1 MLVASWPPC
10 RQQSYT
16 EKDANGM
23 PLMPQLHRTDQH
35 WSSAFSRHRRVWSVG
50 DESLPLEWD
59 VMSEAVIDILFLGV
73 GAVTL
78 ALLAYEYWRQ
88 R

>member
-1 MLVASWPPC
+1 
-10 RQQSYT
+10 
-16 EKDANGM
+16 
-23 PLMPQLHRTDQH
+23 
-35 WSSAFSRHRRVWSVG
+35 
-50 DESLPLEWD
+50 
-59 VMSEAVIDILFLGV
+59 MSEAVIDILFLGV